1 MQHEL
6 NQSIDISADGRE
18 SHSAQTPK
26 SEYGTPAIYFIG
38 RSSAL
43 LQGSGRHKNDD
54 TGRPGFIV
62 DQR

>member
-1 MQHEL
+1 MQHDL
-6 NQSIDISADGRE
+6 NRPAGASADIRSNNRLE
-18 SHSAQTPK
+18 VPSYSAPTM
-26 SEYGTPAIYFIG
+26 YLIG
-38 RSSAL
+38 RSNEL